1 MSTVSLISPL
11 EMVPAA
17 DILKTDHINMKIV

>member
-1 MSTVSLISPL
+1 MSTVSVISPL

-17 DILKTDHINMKIV
+17 DILKTDQIIMKIV